1 MAMVESLQIVSINGS
16 PIQETSRGNT
26 KNQRRIV
33 DISLVYF
40 ITDLKHF
47 FMNLFVI
54 FVVLAVVG
62 HSKVLNFSS
71 SFKDVKNG
79 KIEFILPNRQF
90 LTEENTGH
98 FIRKCISVSICVSSL
113 AGGGDPGGG
122 VLGVG

>member
-1 MAMVESLQIVSINGS
+1 
-16 PIQETSRGNT
+16 
-26 KNQRRIV
+26 
-33 DISLVYF
+33 
-40 ITDLKHF
+40 
-47 FMNLFVI
+47 MNLFVI

>member
-71 SFKDVKNG
+71 SFRNVKNG
-79 KIEFILPNRQF
+79 KIEFILPN
-90 LTEENTGH
+90 
-98 FIRKCISVSICVSSL
+98 ISVSICVSSL

-122 VLGVG
+122 VPDVG